1 MRPSPIRAARAFASR
16 DNQNV
21 TISGTTV
28 TDTAGDGIDF
38 GLRNI
43 VTITDTTITNVGGN
57 GIEVASD
64 NTVNITGTTI
74 ADVDANG
81 IQLGEGNIFA
91 LNNSTLTGMF
101 GLDGIF
107 TPDTNTLSGM
117 GNTAAGAMFGG
128 QLCNVSAGQLGPGID
143 FVDDGSGN
151 PGTCPP

>member
-1 MRPSPIRAARAFASR
+1 MAGRRKSPAARSKAHREFVSEAEEILER
-16 DNQNV
+16 MREDLARLAER
-21 TISGTTV
+21 SG
-28 TDTAGDGIDF
+28 AGGEVDPELVN
-38 GLRNI
+38 GLFRSAHSLK
-43 VTITDTTITNVGGN
+43 GL
-57 GIEVASD
+57 S
-64 NTVNITGTTI
+64 
-74 ADVDANG
+74 
-81 IQLGEGNIFA
+81 
-91 LNNSTLTGMF
+91 GMF